1 MTNSATALRHEN
13 FDAILFDLDGVLT
26 DTASV
31 HGLAWKQLFD
41 EFRDAWQ
48 QERGESFDPFVIE
61 VDYKRHVDGKPRL
74 DGVRDFLASRG
85 ITLPDGDPDDAPDAM
100 TIWGLGKRKNE
111 LFHQQLQKRGVEAF
125 PGAVRLLE
133 YLRREGIRR
142 AVVSASKNCQAI
154 LEAAELTKF
163 FEYRMDGVKA
173 AEMKLRGKPH
183 PDTFLTAARS
193 LGVEPERAAVLEDA
207 LSGVAAGE
215 AGHFKLVV
223 GVGGEG
229 EAQALLDHGADRVVA
244 DLTELI
250 PPDDADAAS

>member
-1 MTNSATALRHEN
+1 MTNSDTAMRRQN

-31 HGLAWKQLFD
+31 HGIAWKRLFD
-41 EFRDAWQ
+41 EFRDAWRR
-48 QERGESFDPFVIE
+48 ERGETFDPFVIE

-85 ITLPDGDPDDAPDAM
+85 ITLPDGDPQDPPDAM

-111 LFHQQLQKRGVEAF
+111 LFHEQLRKRGVEAF
-125 PGAVRLLE
+125 PGAVRLLD
-133 YLRREGIRR
+133 YLRGEGIRL

-154 LEAAELTKF
+154 LEAADLEDY

-173 AEMKLRGKPH
+173 AEWKLPGKPR
-183 PDTFLTAARS
+183 PDTFLTAARN
-193 LGVEPERAAVLEDA
+193 LGVEPGRAAVLEDA
-207 LSGVAAGE
+207 LSGVAAGK
-215 AGHFKLVV
+215 AGHFRLVV
-223 GVGGEG
+223 GVGGSD

-244 DLTELI
+244 DLAELI
-250 PPDDADAAS
+250 PSDATGAGG